1 MELLF
6 IAIISYL
13 LGSIPSGLVLAKIF
27 KKGDIRKKG
36 SGNIGATNALRV
48 GGKALGIA
56 TLVADVLKGI
66 IAVMIAQYIS
76 DYDLGHVCIA
86 ALCAVLGH
94 VFPVWLKL
102 NGGKGVATT
111 IAVLLYVAP
120 GVGLI
125 GMLMWIAT
133 FVTTRMV
140 SAASI
145 VMMASATLSAFI
157 SQPDE
162 VVLLALS
169 TSIIVIARHSEN
181 IKRILKGTENKM

>member
-13 LGSIPSGLVLAKIF
+13 LGSIPSGLVLAKLF

-48 GGKALGIA
+48 GGKALGIC

-66 IAVMIAQYIS
+66 IAVIIAQHIS

-86 ALCAVLGH
+86 ALFAVLGH

-145 VMMASATLSAFI
+145 VMMVSATLSAFI

-181 IKRILKGTENKM
+181 IKRILKGTENRM